1 MGYPNAGTAWNTQ
14 SFDKP
19 PSSGI
24 ITILSNPLVAL
35 RNLEQLYER
44 GFRDKLT
51 DTALLRI
58 ASSQAA
64 RDEAVL
70 RDLERD
76 LSELELEY
84 KMSSEDF
91 FQRWQAGEMADT
103 ADFMDWN
110 ALYQMAREVRERLEL
125 LRGEA
130 EVV

>member
-1 MGYPNAGTAWNTQ
+1 MM
-14 SFDKP
+14 
-19 PSSGI
+19 
-24 ITILSNPLVAL
+24 ILSSPLTAL
-35 RNLEQLYER
+35 RNLERLYER
-44 GFRDKLT
+44 GFRDKVT
-51 DTALLRI
+51 DAALLRV

-76 LSELELEY
+76 LSELEQQY
-84 KMSSEDF
+84 KMPSEQF

-125 LRGEA
+125 LRGETEA
-130 EVV
+130 A

>member
-1 MGYPNAGTAWNTQ
+1 M
-14 SFDKP
+14 P
-19 PSSGI
+19 PCPAAIFGKVKEMTTLSS
-24 ITILSNPLVAL
+24 PLVAL

-44 GFRDKLT
+44 GFRDRLT
-51 DTALLRI
+51 DTALLRV

-76 LSELELEY
+76 LSDLELEY
-84 KMSSEDF
+84 DMPSEEF
-91 FQRWQAGEMADT
+91 FQRWQAGEIADT

-110 ALYQMAREVRERLEL
+110 ALYQMACEVRERLEL

-130 EVV
+130 EAV

>member
-1 MGYPNAGTAWNTQ
+1 MAI
-14 SFDKP
+14 
-19 PSSGI
+19 SS
-24 ITILSNPLVAL
+24 PLDAL

-44 GFRDKLT
+44 GFRDAVT
-51 DTALLRI
+51 DAALLRV

-76 LSELELEY
+76 LSELEQQYE
-84 KMSSEDF
+84 MSSEEF

-110 ALYQMAREVRERLEL
+110 ALYQMAREVRQRLEL
-125 LRGEA
+125 LRGK
-130 EVV
+130 